1 MVRFVFLKEIDTLDQ
16 IQAFL
21 FQISAVLKNDGFNK
35 ILGSIYIH
43 INMYWASNQCIRMI
57 CKGSCDTED
66 WSNDC

>member
-35 ILGSIYIH
+35 NIRQHLYSYKYVLSIKSVY
-43 INMYWASNQCIRMI
+43 
-57 CKGSCDTED
+57 
-66 WSNDC
+66 